1 MAGVLKLP
9 LVILGAS
16 LAALAA
22 FGVLALMDRNLR
34 EGRLPLGP
42 FLAAAAYVD
51 WCWGGDKKNPDRDV
65 AVVPYRRG
73 RLVSSDFR
81 SCTAKLRYRSNVLSA
96 RAFANIH
103 LWATVRAAN
112 AKTPADLSVGVSRS
126 KLKVADRS
134 LKRGALKKRTLR
146 RKCSALSFAA
156 LGLAVG

>member
-1 MAGVLKLP
+1 MLP
-9 LVILGAS
+9 RIIV
-16 LAALAA
+16 
-22 FGVLALMDRNLR
+22 
-34 EGRLPLGP
+34 
-42 FLAAAAYVD
+42 
-51 WCWGGDKKNPDRDV
+51 
-65 AVVPYRRG
+65 
-73 RLVSSDFR
+73 VSSGFR
-81 SCTAKLRYRSNVLSA
+81 SWTAKLRYRSNVLSA